1 LYDQIKCRPQAGK
14 KPNGRPQQRALAKHQ
29 REDHMA
35 ISRRNVLIGSAGALG
50 TATFSFPKPAIAQ
63 SEPIKIGLLAA
74 MTGPSSAP
82 TIGFNRGVIF
92 AVDALNAAGG
102 VKGRKIEIITR
113 DTQGDPTKA
122 VNATQELISQ
132 AKVHAIWG
140 PFNSGE
146 ALATTPIMARAKMPD
161 IHPCVVE
168 SLIDPVKFP
177 YAFRLAPSNSQW
189 DDAVRNYCLKILK
202 VKKVAVIGDTTGYG
216 VTAVG
221 ASVTAFKKDG
231 AEVVYQANIDA
242 TQPDL
247 TPDMLRA
254 RNAGAEVI
262 VVWSVTT
269 GMEARMFNTRAA
281 MNWDVAF
288 VGHPSLASGV
298 IAGLVEKPENWKKVY
313 AIGYKSC
320 SYDAAGKL
328 PAKSQDLVDRLIKA
342 KVELNDTLLWWIAG
356 GIDAIELIAKGVETS
371 GSTDAEGIVKY
382 WNTLAKYPGYFGN
395 YTFTPTQ
402 HNGYATDEI
411 VMSESSTAKNGTF
424 ALAPGYT

>member
-1 LYDQIKCRPQAGK
+1 
-14 KPNGRPQQRALAKHQ
+14 
-29 REDHMA
+29 MV
-35 ISRRNVLIGSAGALG
+35 ISRRDVLLGSAGAAG
-50 TATFSFPKPAIAQ
+50 AAAFSFSAPAIAQ
-63 SEPIKIGLLAA
+63 SEPIKIGFPAA

-82 TIGFNRGVIF
+82 TIGFNRGVMF
-92 AVDALNAAGG
+92 AVDRINAAGG
-102 VKGRKIEIITR
+102 VKGRKIEVITR

-132 AKVHAIWG
+132 AKVHAMWG

-146 ALATTPIMARAKMPD
+146 ALATTPIMARARMPNL
-161 IHPCVVE
+161 HPCVVE
-168 SLIDPVKFP
+168 TLIDPVKFP
-177 YAFRLAPSNSQW
+177 NAFRLAPSNSQW
-189 DDAVRNYCLKILK
+189 DDAVRNYCLNILK
-202 VKKVAVIGDTTGYG
+202 AKKVAVIGDTTGYG

-221 ASVTAFKKDG
+221 ASVAAFKKDG
-231 AEVVYQANIDA
+231 AEIVYQANIDA

-247 TPDMLRA
+247 TPDLLRA

-281 MNWDVAF
+281 MNWDVSF
-288 VGHPSLASGV
+288 VGHPSLSSGE
-298 IAGLVEKPENWKKVY
+298 IAGLVDKPDNWAKVY

-328 PAKSQDLVDRLIKA
+328 PAKTQELVDRLTKA
-342 KVELNDTLLWWIAG
+342 KVAMNDTLLWWIAG
-356 GIDAIELIAKGVETS
+356 GVDAIELFAKAVETG
-371 GSTDAEGIVKY
+371 GSTDGPGIIAY
-382 WNTLAKYPGYFGN
+382 LNSLSKYPGFFGN

-402 HNGYATDEI
+402 HNGYLTEEV
-411 VMSESSTAKNGTF
+411 VMSEARSAKNGTF

>member
-1 LYDQIKCRPQAGK
+1 
-14 KPNGRPQQRALAKHQ
+14 
-29 REDHMA
+29 MT
-35 ISRRNVLIGSAGALG
+35 ISRRDVLLGSAGAAG
-50 TATFSFPKPAIAQ
+50 AAAFSFPAPAIAQ
-63 SEPIKIGLLAA
+63 SEPIKIGFPAA

-82 TIGFNRGVIF
+82 TIGFNRGVVF
-92 AVDALNAAGG
+92 AVDSINAAGG
-102 VKGRKIEIITR
+102 VKGRKIEVITR

-132 AKVHAIWG
+132 AKVHALWG

-146 ALATTPIMARAKMPD
+146 ALATTPIMARAKMPNL
-161 IHPCVVE
+161 HPCVVE
-168 SLIDPVKFP
+168 TLIDTVKFP
-177 YAFRLAPSNSQW
+177 NAFRLAPSNSQW
-189 DDAVRNYCLKILK
+189 DDAVRNYCLNILK
-202 VKKVAVIGDTTGYG
+202 TKKVAVIGDTTGYG

-221 ASVTAFKKDG
+221 ASVAAFKKDG
-231 AEVVYQANIDA
+231 ADVVYQANIDA

-254 RNAGAEVI
+254 KNAGAEVI

-288 VGHPSLASGV
+288 VGHPSLSSGE
-298 IAGLVEKPENWKKVY
+298 IAGLVEKPANWEKVY

-328 PAKSQDLVDRLIKA
+328 PAKTQELVDRLTKA
-342 KVELNDTLLWWIAG
+342 KVSMNDTLLWWIAG
-356 GIDAIELIAKGVETS
+356 GVDAIELFAKAIETS
-371 GSTDAEGIVKY
+371 GSTDGAGIIAY
-382 WNTLAKYPGYFGN
+382 LNALSKYPGFFGT

-402 HNGYATDEI
+402 HNGYPTEEV
-411 VMSESSTAKNGTF
+411 VMSEARSAKNGTF

>member
-1 LYDQIKCRPQAGK
+1 
-14 KPNGRPQQRALAKHQ
+14 
-29 REDHMA
+29 MA
-35 ISRRNVLIGSAGALG
+35 VSRRDVLLGSAGAIG
-50 TATFSFPKPAIAQ
+50 AATFSFPNPAIAQ
-63 SEPIKIGLLAA
+63 SEPLKIGWLAA

-82 TIGFNRGVIF
+82 TIGFNRGVLF
-92 AVDALNAAGG
+92 AVDAINSAGG
-102 VKGRKIEIITR
+102 VKGRKIEVITR

-140 PFNSGE
+140 PVNSGE

-168 SLIDPVKFP
+168 SLIDPAKFP
-177 YAFRLAPSNSQW
+177 NAFRMAPSNSQW
-189 DDAVRNYCLKILK
+189 DDAVRNYCLNVLK
-202 VKKVAVIGDTTGYG
+202 VKRIAVIGDTTGYG

-221 ASVTAFKKDG
+221 ASVAAFKKDG
-231 AEVVYQANIDA
+231 ADVVYQANIDA
-242 TQPDL
+242 TQPDM

-281 MNWDVAF
+281 MNWDVSFA
-288 VGHPSLASGV
+288 GHPSLASGE

-313 AIGYKSC
+313 AIGYKSV

-328 PAKSQDLVDRLIKA
+328 PARTQDLVDRLAKA
-342 KVELNDTLLWWIAG
+342 NVAMNDTLMWWIAG
-356 GIDAIELIAKGVETS
+356 GIDAIELIAKAVAES
-371 GSTDAEGIVKY
+371 GSTQSEGIVKY
-382 WNTLAKYPGYFGN
+382 WNTLSKYPGYFGD

-402 HNGYATDEI
+402 HNGYPTDEI
-411 VMSESSTAKNGTF
+411 VMSEASTAKNGTF